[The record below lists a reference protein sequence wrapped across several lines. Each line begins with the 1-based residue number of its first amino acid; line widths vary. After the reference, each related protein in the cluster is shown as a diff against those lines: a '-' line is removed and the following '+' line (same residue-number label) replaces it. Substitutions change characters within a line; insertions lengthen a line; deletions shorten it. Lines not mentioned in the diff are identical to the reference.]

1 MQGVAVW
8 LVDCA
13 LLQEFDARM
22 TSVSV
27 FDTGQRVRDACFDI
41 RTLWR

>member
-1 MQGVAVW
+1 MLVVSVW

-13 LLQEFDARM
+13 SLREFDARM
-22 TSVSV
+22 TCVSV
-27 FDTGQRVRDACFDI
+27 FDTGLRVWDACFDI